1 MRCPVCGAANSS
13 VKDSRPS
20 DDDAV
25 IRRRRACDACGSR
38 FTTFERVQLREI
50 MVIKRDGRQTQFDRD
65 KLVRSLKIATRK
77 RPIGTDQI
85 DRLIDRVV
93 HRLESSGE
101 SEFPTAIIGE
111 MVMEELAELDPVS
124 YIRFASVYRD
134 FRDVQDFG
142 RLIEALTPPGVL
154 KSGANSVYK
163 TDSDRIEKMNGDS
176 PSENDAA
183 LALSPLR
190 PSNRP
195 PKKG

>member
-25 IRRRRACDACGSR
+25 IRRRRSCDACGSR

-50 MVIKRDGRQTQFDRD
+50 TVIKRDGRQTNFDRE
-65 KLVRSLKIATRK
+65 KLLRSLKIATRK

-93 HRLESSGE
+93 HRLESSGD

-154 KSGANSVYK
+154 MSAANHVYRN
-163 TDSDRIEKMNGDS
+163 DRDVMGKNYDHS
-176 PSENDAA
+176 ADENDVTPPSKPNH
-183 LALSPLR
+183 LSP
-190 PSNRP
+190 RP